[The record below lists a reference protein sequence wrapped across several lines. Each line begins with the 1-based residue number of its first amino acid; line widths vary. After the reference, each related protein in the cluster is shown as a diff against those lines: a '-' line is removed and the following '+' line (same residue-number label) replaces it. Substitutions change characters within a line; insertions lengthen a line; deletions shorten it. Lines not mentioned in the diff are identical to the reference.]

1 MFHTHRIY
9 CLLVLCLTI
18 FQQAQ
23 SINKPAFIQRACLNR
38 ADSVLTV
45 SFVGPATDAC
55 ASFTNYELYGRD
67 NTANPFVSLGKS
79 SNFLS
84 TQIQCTLPNK
94 KQWQVFITLRFAC
107 NGTDTFN
114 TDTIQIDD
122 VPPAYLEPDSVSVD
136 LFTQTVIAGW
146 PKAPEKDVMG
156 YSLFKSDPSN
166 GNNLLIDK
174 TQGLFYSFN
183 TSTFDPNNTGNRYRM
198 AAYDS
203 CNNGGPISSYHS
215 PILLKLDID
224 PTGTNH
230 QCSRKLFIKWDPYV
244 GWAVNGYDIFV
255 KDDISNSWSIVGSV
269 PGNQYAYIYPFSNL
283 GAKYSFYVR
292 AHKTSSTITSSSNII
307 TFTTVAHQTP
317 ANIEIGHVSVISNS
331 GIEITSNW
339 EAAPSIKNV
348 LLQLKPFGSSTWTT
362 LATYAGSISKAKFTD
377 FNKNT
382 STQKY
387 NYRLLATNTCDEP
400 FDSSNAH
407 TSILLRRLFNELYW
421 NGYWGWQSSP
431 SSEELEE
438 REKQSS
444 TWNKKTLTQDSLYLL
459 TDTTSPN
466 CYRIIAI
473 KYNTNTA
480 IDTAYS
486 NEICLKSFDSTL
498 IPSAFTP
505 GGINPIFKII
515 NSNLLPGQ
523 ATMFIYNRW
532 GEKIFEGD
540 ALKGW
545 DGTDSEGEYVGPS
558 IYPYIVQIV
567 RTEKRELFK
576 GTITV
581 IR

>member
-1 MFHTHRIY
+1 M
-9 CLLVLCLTI
+9 
-18 FQQAQ
+18 
-23 SINKPAFIQRACLNR
+23 
-38 ADSVLTV
+38 LTV
-45 SFVGPATDAC
+45 SFVGPSSDGC
-55 ASFTNYELYGRD
+55 ASFTNFELFGRD

-79 SNFLS
+79 TNFS
-84 TQIQCTLPNK
+84 TSQIQCTLPNK
-94 KQWQVFITLRFAC
+94 KQWQVFITVRFAC

-122 VPPAYLEPDSVSVD
+122 VPPAYLEPDSVSID
-136 LFTQTVIAGW
+136 LFAQTMIAGW

-166 GNNLLIDK
+166 GNNILIDK

-183 TSTFDPNNTGNRYRM
+183 TSTFDPVSTGNRYRM

-215 PILLKLDID
+215 PILLKLDSD
-224 PTGTNH
+224 PSGQNH

-244 GWAVNGYDIFV
+244 GWAANSYDVYV
-255 KDDISNSWSIVGSV
+255 KDDITNSWGLVGSV
-269 PGNQYAYIYPFSNL
+269 PGNQSAYIYSFSNL

-292 AHKTSSTITSSSNII
+292 AHKTASIITSSSNII
-307 TFTTVAHQTP
+307 SFSTVAHQVPTT
-317 ANIEIGHVSVISNS
+317 IDIGHVSVVSD
-331 GIEITSNW
+331 GTIEVTSIW
-339 EAAPSIKNV
+339 QATPSIKNV
-348 LLQLKPFGSSTWTT
+348 VLQQKPYGGSTWLTR
-362 LATYAGSISKAKFTD
+362 ATYAGSLTKAKYTD
-377 FNKNT
+377 INKNT

-387 NYRLLATNTCDEP
+387 DYRVLATNTCDEP
-400 FDSSNAH
+400 LDSSIAH
-407 TSILLRRLFNELYW
+407 TSILLRRQFNDLYW
-421 NGYWGWQSSP
+421 NSYWGWQSSP
-431 SSEELEE
+431 STEELEE

-444 TWNKKTLTQDSLYLL
+444 TWNKKPLTQDSLYFL
-459 TDTTSPN
+459 TDTTTPN
-466 CYRIIAI
+466 CYRVLAI
-473 KYNTNTA
+473 KYFLNA
-480 IDTAYS
+480 PADTAYS

-498 IPSAFTP
+498 IPNAFTP
-505 GGINPIFKII
+505 GGINPVFKII
-515 NSNLLPGQ
+515 NANLLPGQ

-545 DGTDSEGEYVGPS
+545 DGTDSKSDFVGPG

-567 RTEKRELFK
+567 RIEKRELFK